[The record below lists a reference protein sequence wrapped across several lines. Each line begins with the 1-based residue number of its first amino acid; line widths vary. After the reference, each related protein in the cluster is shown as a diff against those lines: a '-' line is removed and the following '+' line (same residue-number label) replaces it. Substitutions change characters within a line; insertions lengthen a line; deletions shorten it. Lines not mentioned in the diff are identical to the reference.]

1 VVTSS
6 SPKIQAFWVIFLGH
20 FLPKKKPETDEDLRA
35 KTVFRKS
42 NIDKMLKQTL
52 ETCIILSSF
61 WQSCAQNDVDLNA
74 KLSL

>member
-1 VVTSS
+1 MAKYSL
-6 SPKIQAFWVIFLGH
+6 FLFLVYPFGH
-20 FLPKKKPETDEDLRA
+20 FLPQKKKPETDEDLRA

-61 WQSCAQNDVDLNA
+61 WQSCMCP
-74 KLSL
+74 K